1 MNIYEKIANTNDFT
15 KLKLKDFKQIKFTC
29 NVKNAVGIN
38 GNTKRYFYKII
49 LNSETFKYDLDKK
62 YSLIDLLQIVKN
74 DILLDLPF

>member
-1 MNIYEKIANTNDFT
+1 MLI
-15 KLKLKDFKQIKFTC
+15 
-29 NVKNAVGIN
+29 
-38 GNTKRYFYKII
+38 FYKII